1 MYRYLLVYL
10 LRLFIGPY
18 FCLLDYLTSKLK
30 LAIEEIAQFRTWYNI
45 SIKTAV
51 ACEISLLST
60 KVTLEGNHMNT
71 VCLIDIHRSNKETI
85 FIYFW
90 ITFTFRLQHSNVCFC
105 WLSIFFSWEQFGFQ
119 RNQNQN
125 LLFTGSIISYK
136 WWILEFLLNIV
147 LVFFILNIGPG
158 IGSTTLCVSIFKN
171 P

>member
-1 MYRYLLVYL
+1 MYRYLLVFL

-18 FCLLDYLTSKLK
+18 FCLLDYLTSKIK
-30 LAIEEIAQFRTWYNI
+30 LAIEEIAQFRTWYNV

-71 VCLIDIHRSNKETI
+71 ACLIDIHRSNKETT

-105 WLSIFFSWEQFGFQ
+105 WLS
-119 RNQNQN
+119 
-125 LLFTGSIISYK
+125 
-136 WWILEFLLNIV
+136 
-147 LVFFILNIGPG
+147 VFFLESNPA
-158 IGSTTLCVSIFKN
+158 FKEIKIKIYYLLDRSLVTSDGY
-171 P
+171 